1 MVFFTLYRQRPGQH
15 SKLDARDKAP
25 QFDTMNVG
33 YGGQSASRTCFSL
46 NTVEFPFKIH
56 LRGEVLSRNILQ
68 AGCVKN
74 KQKTTTMVKNIIFT
88 LNLNLLRL
96 LFINFMNENKT

>member
-1 MVFFTLYRQRPGQH
+1 MLEI
-15 SKLDARDKAP
+15 KAP

-33 YGGQSASRTCFSL
+33 YGGQSASRTCSSP
-46 NTVEFPFKIH
+46 NTAEFPFKTH

-74 KQKTTTMVKNIIFT
+74 KQKTTIMVKNIFT
-88 LNLNLLRL
+88 LNLNLMRL
-96 LFINFMNENKT
+96 FFINFMNENKT

>member
-1 MVFFTLYRQRPGQH
+1 MQEV
-15 SKLDARDKAP
+15 KAP

-33 YGGQSASRTCFSL
+33 YGGQTAFRTCFSP

-56 LRGEVLSRNILQ
+56 LRNKALYLTSRNILQ

-74 KQKTTTMVKNIIFT
+74 KQKKNYY
-88 LNLNLLRL
+88 LC
-96 LFINFMNENKT
+96 